1 MTLAELVARLQEES
15 GLRFTPRHVRFLISS
30 KVCPK
35 PGGGRKFAEYGEEH
49 LKALREYRRLREM
62 DFSLPAIRQLRK
74 AKSGFPR
81 PIVDGI
87 SLVIAPERLASGEPV
102 EPLVEKV
109 REVLTEALAPS
120 AAPSAAPSPTETA
133 APAAPDSEGDSP

>member
-15 GLRFTPRHVRFLISS
+15 GLRFTPRQVRFLISS

-49 LKALREYRRLREM
+49 LKALRQYRRLREM
-62 DFSLPAIRQLRK
+62 DFSLAAIRQLRK

-81 PIVDGI
+81 PIVEGI

-120 AAPSAAPSPTETA
+120 AAPSPTETA

>member
-35 PGGGRKFAEYGEEH
+35 PDGGRKFAEYGEEH

-81 PIVDGI
+81 PIVEGI

-120 AAPSAAPSPTETA
+120 AAPSPTETA

>member
-15 GLRFTPRHVRFLISS
+15 DLRFTPRHVRFLISS

-81 PIVDGI
+81 PIVEGI

-120 AAPSAAPSPTETA
+120 AAPSPTETA

>member
-30 KVCPK
+30 EVCPK

-81 PIVDGI
+81 PIVEGI

-120 AAPSAAPSPTETA
+120 AAPSPTETA
-133 APAAPDSEGDSP
+133 APAAPTSEGDSP

>member
-81 PIVDGI
+81 PIVEGI

-120 AAPSAAPSPTETA
+120 AAPSPTETA

>member
-62 DFSLPAIRQLRK
+62 DFSLAAIRQLRK
-74 AKSGFPR
+74 AKAGFPR
-81 PIVDGI
+81 PIADGI
-87 SLVIAPERLASGEPV
+87 TLVVEPERLASGEPV

-120 AAPSAAPSPTETA
+120 AAPSPTETA
-133 APAAPDSEGDSP
+133 APAAPTSEGDSP

>member
-1 MTLAELVARLQEES
+1 MTLAELITRLQEES
-15 GLRFTPRHVRFLISS
+15 DLRFTPRQVRFLISN
-30 KVCPK
+30 KLCP
-35 PGGGRKFAEYGEEH
+35 PAGGGRKFAEYGEEH
-49 LKALREYRRLREM
+49 LKVLREYGRLRDM
-62 DFSLPAIRQLRK
+62 GFPPAAIRQLRK
-74 AKSGFPR
+74 AKAGVPR

-87 SLVIAPERLASGEPV
+87 SLVIERKRLASGEPV

-120 AAPSAAPSPTETA
+120 AAPSPTETA

>member
-120 AAPSAAPSPTETA
+120 AAPSPTETAAPA